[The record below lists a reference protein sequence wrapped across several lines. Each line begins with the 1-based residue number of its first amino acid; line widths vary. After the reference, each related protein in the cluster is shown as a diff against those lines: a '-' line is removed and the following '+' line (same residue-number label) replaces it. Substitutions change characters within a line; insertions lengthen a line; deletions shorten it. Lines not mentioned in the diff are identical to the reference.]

1 LCPNANLYIENKLPD
16 FNLFLNLKDNV
27 CLGTDSL
34 ASNHQ
39 LSIVAEMQTIQQ
51 NTTIEFDILLKW
63 ATLNGAKA
71 LGFDAQLG
79 SIQKGKKPG
88 LNLLDFKNSALIFD
102 KETEVQKLI

>member
-1 LCPNANLYIENKLPD
+1 
-16 FNLFLNLKDNV
+16 
-27 CLGTDSL
+27 
-34 ASNHQ
+34 
-39 LSIVAEMQTIQQ
+39 MQTIQQ

-79 SIQKGKKPG
+79 SIEKGKKPG

-102 KETEVQKLI
+102 KETKVQKLI